1 MYLTRTLLLEFEKGF
16 RFKTIQLEIKCHG
29 VRCIKSRFSNYIANI
44 VIVQSGIV
52 VLVLPVAVSTTAVVV
67 KPSQL
72 LKDTQIYIFKLGCI
86 SFPLENA
93 IIADMS
99 FFAAFT

>member
-1 MYLTRTLLLEFEKGF
+1 M
-16 RFKTIQLEIKCHG
+16 
-29 VRCIKSRFSNYIANI
+29 
-44 VIVQSGIV
+44 QSGIV